1 LFFGFFQETMVAK
14 LIISS
19 SPGPM
24 VERRQHPRRR
34 RKSKSRIA
42 RDHVKRLD
50 AAWLMDIQD
59 SYSDTAR

>member
-1 LFFGFFQETMVAK
+1 MVAK

-19 SPGPM
+19 TPCGASENPSH
-24 VERRQHPRRR
+24 RAHPRRR

-42 RDHVKRLD
+42 RDFVTRLSG
-50 AAWLMDIQD
+50 AWLMDVQE